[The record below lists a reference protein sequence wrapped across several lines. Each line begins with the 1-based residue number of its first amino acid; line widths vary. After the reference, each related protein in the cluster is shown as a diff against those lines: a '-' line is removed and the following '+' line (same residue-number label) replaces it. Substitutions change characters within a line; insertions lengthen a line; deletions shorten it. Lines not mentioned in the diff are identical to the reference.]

1 MLRYEPGATVLHR
14 LDPRSKLT
22 VQFGFAFAVFT
33 ADSPPALVAA
43 TVLAGLVLAL
53 GRLSPVRV
61 LRTFRFVL
69 LLVGLAPLFAMGTFG
84 PPWLVPARA
93 LPSIVAG
100 YQVILILFVSS
111 VYVRTT
117 PIRETR
123 AAIQRHVPGKPGQ
136 LLGVGVGLVFRFFP
150 VIWQDIQ
157 AVQAAMK
164 TRGGDERSAIDRTR
178 RLTLAG
184 LRRVFE
190 RADRLS
196 LALRARCFAW
206 NPTLPV
212 LEPSRLDYLVS
223 LFGLGLAL
231 APLAGLFL

>member
-1 MLRYEPGATVLHR
+1 
-14 LDPRSKLT
+14 
-22 VQFGFAFAVFT
+22 
-33 ADSPPALVAA
+33 
-43 TVLAGLVLAL
+43 
-53 GRLSPVRV
+53 
-61 LRTFRFVL
+61 
-69 LLVGLAPLFAMGTFG
+69 
-84 PPWLVPARA
+84 
-93 LPSIVAG
+93 
-100 YQVILILFVSS
+100 
-111 VYVRTT
+111 
-117 PIRETR
+117 
-123 AAIQRHVPGKPGQ
+123 VPGKPGQ

-157 AVQAAMK
+157 AVQTAMK
-164 TRGGDERSAIDRTR
+164 ARGGDERSVIDRTR

-231 APLAGLFL
+231 ATLAGLFL